1 MLTARGAYFAARY
14 DAKARVEANN
24 FLRHYGCSLIC
35 EQCLASKISKTTD
48 DRMCYKDFRL
58 ESPRWMTRINHDTY
72 MRTTPPRAISPW
84 HIIPGWSLESCLH
97 DIMHVVYLG
106 TGRDLVASL
115 LGDFLECGVL
125 GSSDLSVDHR
135 LRLFSIEM
143 NKFFKS
149 EKYFAQIYQTFSYF
163 GNKYLSI
170 FDCLQRSRFLLT
182 SGSLR
187 ISVRKLQFTAK
198 NTGLGT
204 NSEYPE
210 LGSAWKAAHVKVLLG
225 YMGRKAVQFASE
237 TGESRFLKVYFSVNN
252 QVILFF
258 GAVFLPW

>member
-149 EKYFAQIYQTFSYF
+149 EKYFAQSYQIFPILGTSTFR
-163 GNKYLSI
+163 YLI
-170 FDCLQRSRFLLT
+170 AFKDPDFYLPLVL
-182 SGSLR
+182 SGSACESCSLR
-187 ISVRKLQFTAK
+187 PRTRALEPTQNTQSLEVHGKLRMSKCCWATWHAK
-198 NTGLGT
+198 LF
-204 NSEYPE
+204 S
-210 LGSAWKAAHVKVLLG
+210 LL
-225 YMGRKAVQFASE
+225 
-237 TGESRFLKVYFSVNN
+237 LKRVS
-252 QVILFF
+252 L
-258 GAVFLPW
+258 VF